1 MQGRAPSSLSARLAA
16 FARDD
21 SGAVGAATEAEA
33 LATAAS
39 KAEEAVG
46 ETADHTIRYVSAP
59 KDRFRAIQFGMLA
72 LFAALCVAPFAV
84 VLAVSFGQPIDG
96 QSWEWAATPSNYVRV
111 FVGLDWPDSTSFLYL
126 QRLMWSFIYAAVAS
140 TLAVA
145 FAFPFAWLMTRGSRR
160 SQTVWL
166 VFLLASLSLSEVFVV
181 MGIDILLSNR
191 SGLPMVFKE
200 TGLTQLLKDTGAF
213 QWFRD
218 MGLASPRN
226 VRFKTS
232 VLATVGAMTY
242 LVFPYAVILLYPA
255 FSRIDASMMEG
266 ARTMGARPMTVMRTV
281 VLPQVRVALIGAVLL
296 LFVFLLGAYVAVT
309 VFADPAKQTIA
320 VSIYE
325 SVRGATLNAPFGASQ
340 AIVLL
345 VSAGLFLLLS
355 NWLAKAGGPRDPA
368 R

>member
-1 MQGRAPSSLSARLAA
+1 MQRVLG
-16 FARDD
+16 
-21 SGAVGAATEAEA
+21 
-33 LATAAS
+33 
-39 KAEEAVG
+39 
-46 ETADHTIRYVSAP
+46 
-59 KDRFRAIQFGMLA
+59 A
-72 LFAALCVAPFAV
+72 LFLFLCVAPFAV
-84 VLAVSFGQPIDG
+84 VLAVSLGQPIDG
-96 QSWEWAATPSNYVRV
+96 AAWVWALTPGNYIRV
-111 FVGLDWPDSTSFLYL
+111 FVGLDWPESTSFLYL
-126 QRLMWSFIYAAVAS
+126 QRLLWSFVYAAVAS
-140 TLAVA
+140 VLAVA

-191 SGLPMVFKE
+191 SGLPMLFRE
-200 TGLTQLLKDTGAF
+200 TGLTQLLKDTGGF
-213 QWFRD
+213 QWLRE

-232 VLATVGAMTY
+232 VPATVGAMSY

-255 FSRIDASMMEG
+255 FSRIDASMMEA

-281 VLPQVRVALIGAVLL
+281 VLPQVRVALIGAALL

-309 VFADPAKQTIA
+309 VFADPARQTIA

-325 SVRGATLNAPFGASQ
+325 SVRGATLNAPFGAAQ

-345 VSAGLFLLLS
+345 VAAGAFLGLS
-355 NWLAKAGGPRDPA
+355 NLLAKAGGPK
-368 R
+368 

>member
-1 MQGRAPSSLSARLAA
+1 MTGSAIASLRARLSALAIE
-16 FARDD
+16 D
-21 SGAVGAATEAEA
+21 SGAMGAQSETGA
-33 LATAAS
+33 
-39 KAEEAVG
+39 
-46 ETADHTIRYVSAP
+46 ETAPGTTQAAAAAP
-59 KDRFRAIQFGMLA
+59 APVAAAAQDRFRLFQMALLVFLTAI
-72 LFAALCVAPFAV
+72 CVAPFAIVLV
-84 VLAVSFGQPIDG
+84 VSLGEPLPGKAWDWAFSGQ
-96 QSWEWAATPSNYVRV
+96 NYTRV

-140 TLAVA
+140 VVSVA

-160 SQTVWL
+160 SQTAWL

-191 SGLPMVFKE
+191 SGLPMVFRE
-200 TGLTQLLKDTGAF
+200 TGLTQLLKDTGGF

-232 VLATVGAMTY
+232 VLATVGSMSY

-255 FSRIDASMMEG
+255 FSRIDASMLEA

-281 VLPQVRVALIGAVLL
+281 VLPQVRVALIGASLL

-325 SVRGATLNAPFGASQ
+325 SVRGATLNAPFGAAQ

-345 VSAGLFLLLS
+345 VTAAAFLGLSTLL
-355 NWLAKAGGPRDPA
+355 ARAGGPRDPSH
-368 R
+368 

>member
-1 MQGRAPSSLSARLAA
+1 MTGSAVAALQARLSAIAA
-16 FARDD
+16 DD
-21 SGAVGAATEAEA
+21 SGAVGAAGEPVEGSPSVSEAP
-33 LATAAS
+33 AA
-39 KAEEAVG
+39 
-46 ETADHTIRYVSAP
+46 ADA
-59 KDRFRAIQFGMLA
+59 DRFRALQWALGA
-72 LFAALCVAPFAV
+72 LFLFLCVAPFVV
-84 VLAVSFGQPIDG
+84 VLAVSLGQPIDG
-96 QSWEWAATPSNYVRV
+96 AAWGWALNPGNYIRV
-111 FVGLDWPDSTSFLYL
+111 FVGLDWPESTSFLYL
-126 QRLMWSFIYAAVAS
+126 QRLMWSFVYAAVAS
-140 TLAVA
+140 VLAVA

-160 SQTVWL
+160 SQTIWL

-191 SGLPMVFKE
+191 SGLPMVFME
-200 TGLTQLLKDTGAF
+200 TGLTQFLKDTGGF

-232 VLATVGAMTY
+232 VLATVGAMSY

-255 FSRIDASMMEG
+255 FSRIDGSMLEA
-266 ARTMGARPMTVMRTV
+266 ARTMGARPMTVIRTV

-325 SVRGATLNAPFGASQ
+325 SVRGATLNAPFGAAQ

-345 VSAGLFLLLS
+345 VTAGAFLALS
-355 NWLAKAGGPRDPA
+355 NLLAKAGGPK
-368 R
+368 